1 MGGAGEGAGRKRL
14 QRLFHKSLTNRA
26 LGGGGRV
33 REEGIKSLWY
43 LFRKLMDYTE
53 NAPPTKSLSRQS
65 TV

>member
-14 QRLFHKSLTNRA
+14 QRPFHKSLTNRA
-26 LGGGGRV
+26 VGGRGAK
-33 REEGIKSLWY
+33 EEGIKSLWY